1 MMMLPQIS
9 YLSLKMKSDYLAGC
23 LSLRSSSMIR
33 MELITLSAV
42 ESFLTLDNVFMLV
55 MIELRID
62 KYKDNLFTISIY
74 K

>member
-1 MMMLPQIS
+1 
-9 YLSLKMKSDYLAGC
+9 
-23 LSLRSSSMIR
+23 LRSSSMIR